1 MAKIIAVY
9 HQKGGVGKTT
19 TAVNLSAAVALLGKK
34 VLLCDFDPQG
44 NATSGAGVDKSVRP
58 NVYDVLLG
66 GIPTADVI
74 KKCENIDVLPS
85 NTALAG
91 ASVEL
96 AAAENRELR
105 LKMAL
110 DEVQEQY
117 DYIFIDCPPQIG
129 LLSINALCAA
139 ESIIIPFQCEYFA
152 LEGLGDF
159 LVELRSMRKKL
170 NPSLVIEGVVLTM
183 FDGRTKLAQQITK
196 EVEEYFG
203 EKLFKTVIPRN
214 IRLVEAPSHGKD
226 IFQYDKRSRGAKA
239 YMSLAE
245 ELLGERKGWLR

>member
-110 DEVQEQY
+110 NEVQEQY

>member
-19 TAVNLSAAVALLGKK
+19 TAVNLSAAVSLLGKK

-44 NATSGAGVDKSVRP
+44 NGTSGAGVDKSVRP
-58 NVYDVLLG
+58 NVYDVLMG
-66 GIPTADVI
+66 SAKTADVI
-74 KKCENIDVLPS
+74 KKCEHIDVLPS

-110 DEVQEQY
+110 SEVSEDY

-196 EVEEYFG
+196 EIEDYFG

-226 IFQYDKRSRGAKA
+226 IFQYDKRSKGAKA
-239 YMSLAE
+239 YMALAE

>member
-19 TAVNLSAAVALLGKK
+19 TAVNLSAAVALLDKK

-66 GIPTADVI
+66 GVPTAEVI
-74 KKCENIDVLPS
+74 KKCEHIDVLPS

-110 DEVQEQY
+110 KEVEDQY

-196 EVEEYFG
+196 EVEDYFG

-226 IFQYDKRSRGAKA
+226 IFQYDKRSKGAKA